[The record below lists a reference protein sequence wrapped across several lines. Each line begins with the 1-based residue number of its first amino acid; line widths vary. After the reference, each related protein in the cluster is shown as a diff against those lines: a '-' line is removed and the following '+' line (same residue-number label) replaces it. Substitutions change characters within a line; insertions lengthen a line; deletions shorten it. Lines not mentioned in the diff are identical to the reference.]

1 MTAENAC
8 FQFLLLKHGFY
19 EQYDNWFDTL
29 LKEENPISA
38 ETLGLI
44 DCNGDYEKIAAY
56 LSNIAV
62 DGYDRAAVCEKVR
75 LFLRDEFNSGR
86 LVGKECAHIMYKI
99 SLHDMNYDNSVEWW
113 PMFALCDYYD
123 LAEIGILKM
132 SDFEQALSVYLN
144 TGAYNEYKI
153 GE

>member
-1 MTAENAC
+1 MTYEDAC

-29 LKEENPISA
+29 LKEENPLSA
-38 ETLGLI
+38 ETLRLI

-56 LSNIAV
+56 LGNIAV

-75 LFLRDEFNSGR
+75 LFFRDEFNSGR
-86 LVGKECAHIMYKI
+86 LIGKECAHIMYKI
-99 SLHDMNYDNSVEWW
+99 SLHDMNYNNSDEWW
-113 PMFALCDYYD
+113 PMFNLDDYYG
-123 LAEIGILKM
+123 LAETGILKM
-132 SDFEQALSVYLN
+132 ADFEQALSVYLN
-144 TGAYNEYKI
+144 TGVYNEYKI